1 MSVPRPTADT
11 RTAETIPTI
20 AVATHGDLSVGWTVT
35 SQSLITPGQARVVR
49 AEERML
55 PNERMIASVAL
66 KIASATPSDTMVVTA
81 ELAVASRKSTIGV
94 ELVVR
99 AARSGAP
106 SSTAVVGMS
115 SAATVMTRDQR
126 MAVAMWR
133 LEPFVSSEKLTAFE

>member
-1 MSVPRPTADT
+1 
-11 RTAETIPTI
+11 
-20 AVATHGDLSVGWTVT
+20 
-35 SQSLITPGQARVVR
+35 
-49 AEERML
+49 
-55 PNERMIASVAL
+55 MIASVAL
-66 KIASATPSDTMVVTA
+66 KIASATPSDTMVVIA

-115 SAATVMTRDQR
+115 SAATVGGGLVVRAARSGAPSSTAVVGMSSAATVMTKDQR

-133 LEPFVSSEKLTAFE
+133 LEPLVSS